1 MEKLNRAGILGHNP
15 GFELLKEYWNDDP
28 ALQMVIKKLLVKFP
42 HWRVAIVDGK
52 LVEWEE

>member
-42 HWRVAIVDGK
+42 HWRVAIVDEK